1 MPSVASSNPSSVSE
15 AFCMLVAP
23 LWCDLGCCSRTVV
36 VIKANLS
43 AFQVRLR
50 SWCSRLMSTSE
61 SNSESEWYTA
71 RLCSI
76 FKPTLSV
83 GPDRLLTSEPPFF
96 SFFFYFLVHSFLLSK
111 IDFFEAVGVF
121 GDCLL
126 LADNSEWHICMHHM
140 DLPSNEDNCKV
151 KSNASSR
158 FILSMHPA
166 TCMPPPSR
174 FVRLPRF
181 TVFRF
186 HEGDPLEPIGPT
198 GNS

>member
-96 SFFFYFLVHSFLLSK
+96 SFFSIFL
-111 IDFFEAVGVF
+111 
-121 GDCLL
+121 
-126 LADNSEWHICMHHM
+126 
-140 DLPSNEDNCKV
+140 
-151 KSNASSR
+151 
-158 FILSMHPA
+158 FILFCSQKSTFSRQSECLAIAYYWRTILNGTYACTTWTFHPE
-166 TCMPPPSR
+166 R
-174 FVRLPRF
+174 
-181 TVFRF
+181 
-186 HEGDPLEPIGPT
+186 G
-198 GNS
+198 